1 MKRILFGALAAAVFG
16 LGQAPQAEAQEKVR
30 VTQAVASFAFLPI
43 DYAKASG
50 IFEEEGLDVQQIA
63 TRGGGPDLTALISGD
78 VQFNA
83 AAGTYQIG
91 AISAGRDIVNV
102 YNFYDRNLIGLVLS
116 EKAATA
122 AGVAPDAPLALIY
135 GTPGQGLSVS
145 FHRAFL
151 SNALYP
157 LGPRGYPEAE
167 ARGEGSAAF
176 FFTQDSCAFALR
188 LHTEYLDDLGTNA
201 DHLGEVSLTFY
212 GRDGQELGRITRA
225 VPGGIS
231 SHGFQTDDGMARIAG
246 VLVENLDPGG
256 IALDDIRFGCIARL
270 G

>member
-1 MKRILFGALAAAVFG
+1 MRAGLGAL
-16 LGQAPQAEAQEKVR
+16 L
-30 VTQAVASFAFLPI
+30 LC
-43 DYAKASG
+43 
-50 IFEEEGLDVQQIA
+50 
-63 TRGGGPDLTALISGD
+63 
-78 VQFNA
+78 
-83 AAGTYQIG
+83 
-91 AISAGRDIVNV
+91 
-102 YNFYDRNLIGLVLS
+102 
-116 EKAATA
+116 ATA
-122 AGVAPDAPLALIY
+122 ASAEIAPAPYDEIAALTRGRVDFDFLPWLPEPGHNLDHGLAFAGGRIGERFAGQRLEPIEQAPGLPHDHAAGAPKAPLAVID
-135 GTPGQGLSVS
+135 GAKGQNLSVS

>member
-1 MKRILFGALAAAVFG
+1 MRAGLGAL
-16 LGQAPQAEAQEKVR
+16 L
-30 VTQAVASFAFLPI
+30 LC
-43 DYAKASG
+43 
-50 IFEEEGLDVQQIA
+50 
-63 TRGGGPDLTALISGD
+63 
-78 VQFNA
+78 
-83 AAGTYQIG
+83 
-91 AISAGRDIVNV
+91 
-102 YNFYDRNLIGLVLS
+102 
-116 EKAATA
+116 ATA
-122 AGVAPDAPLALIY
+122 ASAEISTDPEIAPAPYDEIAALTRGRVDFDLLPRLPEPGHNLDHGIAFAGGRLGERFAGQRLEPVEQAPGLPHDRAAGAPETPLAVID
-135 GTPGQGLSVS
+135 GAPGQNLSVS

-176 FFTQDSCAFALR
+176 FFTRDSCAFALR

-201 DHLGEVSLTFY
+201 DHTGEVSFTFY
-212 GRDGQELGRITRA
+212 ARDGRMLGRETRA

-231 SHGFQTDDGMARIAG
+231 SHGFQTADGAARIAG

-256 IALDDIRFGCIARL
+256 IALDDIRFGCIPRL